1 MGRCSSKSARRSWRD
16 GCNRLRGLSV
26 CFTAFSRA
34 SGDETPVSGGGLPR
48 HEGCSTPLSD
58 EAASFTLL
66 RPLIRSGSAKRGRE
80 RRERPLA
87 FAGAV
92 TGSNVIW
99 SGYSICILYTL
110 NSLGPHSL
118 AVANLPPATVAH
130 VMQVGLPLLSILYCP
145 PTARFFIHDHPRQWR
160 RSTHRGVGPLQSRP
174 LTKVSSSTAVTIL
187 LCYSSV
193 RDSTHFD

>member
-1 MGRCSSKSARRSWRD
+1 MGRCSSKSARRSRRD

-110 NSLGPHSL
+110 NSLGPHSF

-145 PTARFFIHDHPRQWR
+145 RHRSVLYSRSPTTMAAFNTQR
-160 RSTHRGVGPLQSRP
+160 RWPATKPPADKGVVLHGRHNTLV
-174 LTKVSSSTAVTIL
+174 LL
-187 LCYSSV
+187 LCP
-193 RDSTHFD
+193 RFDTF